1 MCAAPTNRKS
11 KTPMNRLRA
20 RVFSASLTGLL
31 SLGCFAGALLAT
43 PTVAQADTSAIDAFT
58 QKHEV
63 VVKLVKDKATDAQLQ
78 EKVDELLDYDYLSTA
93 ALGGPARYADV
104 CGSRCDE
111 FSALLTQLIRE
122 NYLRMIRQAE
132 KHPVEYV
139 GEVAGKNNVYKV
151 TTRVK
156 IEKNGREQ
164 TITVEYVMH
173 KVDGKWQVRD
183 IITEG
188 VSLAKTYR
196 YEINKIAKEQG
207 IDGVIRKLQD
217 KLAALS
223 AGG

>member
-1 MCAAPTNRKS
+1 MCRADNRKS
-11 KTPMNRLRA
+11 KTTMNRLRA

-31 SLGCFAGALLAT
+31 AFGFAGALLAT
-43 PTVAQADTSAIDAFT
+43 PAVAQAAETSAIDAFT

-63 VVKLVKDKATDAQLQ
+63 VVQLVKDNATDTQLQ
-78 EKVDELLDYDYLSTA
+78 AKVDELLDYEYLSTA
-93 ALGGPARYADV
+93 ALGGPDRYAGICD
-104 CGSRCDE
+104 SRCDE

-122 NYLRMIRQAE
+122 NYLRMIRKAE

-139 GEVAGKNNVYKV
+139 KEVAGKNNVYKV
-151 TTRVK
+151 TTQVK
-156 IEKNGREQ
+156 IEKNGRAQ

-173 KVDGKWQVRD
+173 KVDNNWQVRD

-196 YEINKIAKEQG
+196 YEINKIAKDQG

-217 KLAALS
+217 KLATLAT
-223 AGG
+223 GD